1 MNTLS
6 RRRFLKIMLASAVQ
20 TSALGLGVYG
30 YGHSIEGDQFEVNPV
45 TLDLPRLDPAFDGFR
60 LAQISDIHM
69 DYWMRGHFGRVIDLI
84 NRAAPDLV
92 VLTGDFVTSEP
103 ERYAP
108 DLIQPL
114 RKLDAPALAVL
125 GNHDYWTDAP
135 TVRGILAEA
144 GVSEIG
150 NAVHSIRRGA
160 AALHLAGVDDIWEQ
174 KDRLDVV
181 LDQLRDD
188 DHAAILL
195 AHEPDYAPTS
205 AACGRFDLQLSGHS
219 HAGQMIIPGKGPV
232 FLPWLAQHYPA
243 GQYQIGTMI
252 QYTNRGVGMIAPH
265 VRYNCRPEI
274 SLFTIRPT
282 AR

>member
-1 MNTLS
+1 
-6 RRRFLKIMLASAVQ
+6 
-20 TSALGLGVYG
+20 
-30 YGHSIEGDQFEVNPV
+30 
-45 TLDLPRLDPAFDGFR
+45 
-60 LAQISDIHM
+60 
-69 DYWMRGHFGRVIDLI
+69 
-84 NRAAPDLV
+84 RAAPDLI
-92 VLTGDFVTSEP
+92 VLTGDFVTSDP
-103 ERYAP
+103 DRYAP

-114 RKLDAPALAVL
+114 RKLAAPAFAVL

-144 GVSEIG
+144 GVCEIG

-160 AALHLAGVDDIWEQ
+160 AALHVVGVDDIWEQ
-174 KDRLDVV
+174 QDRLDMV

-195 AHEPDYAPTS
+195 AHEPDYAVTS
-205 AACGRFDLQLSGHS
+205 AATGRFDLQLSGHS

-282 AR
+282 AH